1 MKADISRQTFDSKR
15 PYSGVLMQQGRVQ
28 LDSEWNEQQEIH
40 QHRAQSD
47 AREVIGPSGA
57 PIGEGGTVTG
67 FEITAQDGRLFIGGG
82 HIYAGGVLVVN
93 ESEDPLPYDE
103 QPYPPDPGD
112 LTGWIEDEGG
122 GALRLGLAYLDVWER
137 HVTYFDDARI
147 REVALG
153 GPDTTTRKQ
162 TIWQVKVMELD
173 VEQDGEDGENDD
185 IALLA
190 DYARLRAGSEPSE
203 GEAEELKEIS
213 PRAVKILGD
222 LCARNEKEL
231 DRLGGPPT
239 GKLSVRVKEESGT
252 SGPCQIP
259 PGGGYTRL
267 ENQLYRVEIH
277 RPGNRAT
284 ARFKWSRDN
293 GSVVTGIEAIDVER
307 REITVR
313 DTGRDEFLQ
322 FAPDQ
327 WVEVVDDQT
336 ELQGR
341 PRELLQIEDVDHA
354 RRIVV
359 VRETPP
365 EFDEIGPLHPKLR
378 RWDQSGDGA
387 TEDGV
392 ELDDQELENDGIE
405 LEFGSGQ
412 YRAGDYW
419 LIPARAATAGVEW
432 PREDPEDPNSGPEA
446 LSPHGVRHSLCA
458 LAIVAAISR
467 DEEVDEDSDEDSEDL
482 NLLLAALHDCRDA
495 FPRLTE
501 LTGLFYLGGD
511 GQEAMPGEELPE
523 PLRVGV
529 ANGQWPVGGALV
541 GFDTGNGS
549 LKNEDGSPGRDE
561 DGNPDDKTVVVLS
574 DADGVASCRWTLDEE
589 NQSQQVTARLLGAE
603 DEDDDGGRTLHL
615 PIHFGANLSVAGEV
629 AYSPGEGCKNLTGV
643 TTVQEAIDELCKTG
657 DNVQGIV
664 IKDVRTIEPDASLP
678 NDASVQASILSNGL
692 RVVCDTPVD
701 PDSIGGKPTCFVTL
715 DMPYPLI
722 DAERE
727 LWGTGDLVVG
737 YRPLILRGS
746 ATVEEESVL
755 WTPAD
760 ERTRGWLS
768 DALFATLGE
777 RLPEIPPILAHL
789 TLKGNFIWSRGER
802 LLFLDGETF
811 GVPRTEEDPT
821 GLDLPSG
828 DLRRGGDFEMWFW
841 LEPEVTD
848 VELESVTLDESAVV
862 GGEGTAGRARLIWRG
877 MEFIGVESITLDQ
890 PTVTGGENVEGNI
903 RVSGAAPQGG
913 VTVRLE
919 SDDSSVLFEN
929 GESEFEVRVEA
940 GDQDAAFEVATT
952 PVPDSRDVTISA
964 RLVES
969 SDETPKTTTL
979 RVQAPTPLSL
989 ALAPTVISV
998 GGTSRGVV
1006 FLSGQAPEGGI
1017 TLEVKSSNPT
1027 VFVPGEGVPVEA
1039 GDAAAAF
1046 EITDEGVVTAKPRL
1060 ADITVSYEGVS
1071 QTARLTVTP
1080 FEKPFDKIRDK
1091 LTDKIAK
1098 DFDNFPTEFRTRNID
1113 PVSAVRPDADADEPV
1128 AGGEAFIRPEER
1140 PEVERP
1146 DEPVD
1151 R

>member
-15 PYSGVLMQQGRVQ
+15 PYSGVVMQQGRVQ

-40 QHRAQSD
+40 QHRSQSD
-47 AREVIGPSGA
+47 AREVIGPSGV
-57 PIGEGGTVTG
+57 PIGEGGTATG
-67 FEITAQDGRLFIGGG
+67 FEITAQEGRLFIGGG
-82 HIYAGGVLVVN
+82 RIYAGGVLVAN
-93 ESEDPLPYDE
+93 ESEDPLPHDE

-112 LTGWIEDEGG
+112 LTGWIEEDEEAGG
-122 GALRLGLAYLDVWER
+122 ELRLGLAYLDVWER

-162 TIWQVKVMELD
+162 TVWQVKVMALD
-173 VEQDGEDGENDD
+173 VEQEGESDD
-185 IALLA
+185 VDFLA
-190 DYARLRAGSEPSE
+190 DYARLRAVSEPSE
-203 GEAEELKEIS
+203 GDAEELEEIS
-213 PRAVKILGD
+213 PRAAKILGD

-231 DRLGGPPT
+231 EKLEGPPT
-239 GKLSVRVKEESGT
+239 GKLSVRVREESGT

-277 RPGNRAT
+277 RSGNRAT

-313 DTGRDEFLQ
+313 DTGRDEFLR

-327 WVEVVDDQT
+327 WVEVVDDRT

-341 PRELLQIEDVDHA
+341 ARDLLQVADVDHA

-365 EFDEIGPLHPKLR
+365 DFDDIGAFHPKLR

-387 TEDGV
+387 TRNGV

-405 LEFGSGQ
+405 LEFKPGQ

-419 LIPARAATAGVEW
+419 LIPARAATGDVEW
-432 PREDPEDPNSGPEA
+432 PREDPEDPNSGPVA

-458 LAIVAAISR
+458 LAIVAAVSEEQ
-467 DEEVDEDSDEDSEDL
+467 DEEVDEDSEDL
-482 NLLLAALHDCRDA
+482 NLLLAALHDCRHA

-541 GFDTGNGS
+541 GFETESGT
-549 LKNEDGSPGRDE
+549 LANEDGSPGRDI
-561 DGNPDDKTVVVLS
+561 DGNLDDKTIVVLS
-574 DADGVASCRWTLDEE
+574 DANGVASCRWTLDEE
-589 NQSQQVTARLLGAE
+589 DQSQRVTARLLGAE
-603 DEDDDGGRTLHL
+603 DEDGEGGRVLHL

-629 AYSPGEGCKNLTGV
+629 AYSPGEGCNNLTGV
-643 TTVQEAIDELCKTG
+643 TTIQEAIDELCKTG

-678 NDASVQASILSNGL
+678 NDASVQAPVLADGL

-701 PDSIGGKPTCFVTL
+701 PESVGGKPTCFVTL
-715 DMPYPLI
+715 EMPYPLI

-727 LWGTGDLVVG
+727 LWGTGDHVVG
-737 YRPLILRGS
+737 YRPLILRGK

-755 WTPAD
+755 WTPSD
-760 ERTRGWLS
+760 ERTREWIS
-768 DALFATLGE
+768 DVLFATLGE
-777 RLPEIPPILAHL
+777 RFPDVPPILAHL

-841 LEPEVTD
+841 VEPEVTD
-848 VELESVTLDESAVV
+848 VELESVNLDDIVLV
-862 GGEGTAGRARLIWRG
+862 GGEGTAGSARLIWRG
-877 MEFIGVESITLDQ
+877 MGFIGVESITLDQ
-890 PTVTGGENVEGNI
+890 PTVTGGENVAGNI
-903 RVSGAAPQGG
+903 HVSGAAPQGG

-929 GESEFEVRVEA
+929 GESEIEVSVEA
-940 GDQDAAFEVATT
+940 GDQDAAFEVATI
-952 PVPDSRDVTISA
+952 PVPNSRDVTISA
-964 RLVES
+964 RIVES

-979 RVQAPTPLSL
+979 RVKAPTPDSL
-989 ALAPTVISV
+989 ALAPTVISI
-998 GGTSRGVV
+998 GETSKGVV

-1017 TLEVKSSNPT
+1017 TLDVSSNNST

-1046 EITDEGVVTAKPRL
+1046 EITDEGVVTSRPRF
-1060 ADITVSYEGVS
+1060 ADITVTYEGVS
-1071 QTARLTVTP
+1071 QTARLTVSP
-1080 FEKPFDKIRDK
+1080 FDKPFDKIADK
-1091 LTDKIAK
+1091 FTDKIAK
-1098 DFDNFPTEFRTRNID
+1098 DTDIFTEFRSRGID
-1113 PVSAVRPDADADEPV
+1113 PVSAARPQDEPDEPET
-1128 AGGEAFIRPEER
+1128 GGEAFIRPEER

-1146 DEPVD
+1146 DEPD
-1151 R
+1151 NQ